1 MPAART
7 TLERMKRLKS
17 WWVQSLRQAVLALG
31 LATVAAPPANA
42 SGPATIL
49 VFGDSIS
56 AAYGIQ
62 LEKGWVALLQ
72 ERLRSQGWP
81 HRVVNASIS
90 GETTGG
96 GLARL
101 PMVLKAHAPDLVVI
115 ELGGNDGLRGYPVA
129 DVKRNLGRMIEAADP
144 SKRQVLLVAMQIPP
158 NYGRRYAQA
167 FQALFA
173 EVADAHNVP
182 LVESFIDRVAL
193 RPDLM
198 QSDGIHPNAAGQ
210 PALLEAL
217 WPAIEELLTSRTW

>member
-1 MPAART
+1 
-7 TLERMKRLKS
+7 MKRLKS

-217 WPAIEELLTSRTW
+217 WPAIEESLTSRTW